1 VCPTGAC
8 AYSSV
13 TAALLAARGGD
24 VVHVQKGNYA
34 NQATTNVALTSDI
47 TLRHHHAAP
56 QNRSRKHH

>member
-1 VCPTGAC
+1 MCQTGAC

-34 NQATTNVALTSDI
+34 NQATANVALTSDI
-47 TLRHHHAAP
+47 TLRHHHHAL
-56 QNRSRKHH
+56 KTHFDHH